1 MMRYRSFRAIS
12 LACLLA
18 GGLACGLVT
27 PAAEEAPPTVRPR
40 VALVLEG
47 GGALGLAHVGVIAV
61 IEELGIPID
70 IVAGT
75 SMGAIVGGLYAAGY
89 DAARLKRLVTDTD
102 WNDLFTENQ
111 TAVNEPYRLKNER
124 SRYFAAIGVDREGL
138 KGLGG
143 LLAGNKIL
151 TYLDALVSD
160 FPTPVDFDHL
170 PRRFRAVATD
180 IGSGE
185 EVILKAGSLSEALR
199 ASMGIPGAFAPFV
212 VDGRA
217 LVDGGVVN
225 NLPVDVARALGAE
238 VIIAVDPQGGFLSN
252 REVYDRTP
260 VESLSRTI
268 DTMIRVNVLKQ
279 LRDAD
284 LVVTVDL
291 SKFTAGDFSRGAAI
305 MAQGEAA
312 ARDQYAALTGLR
324 DRLGL
329 SGAAGEDRPAP
340 PAAAAIDR
348 IRIAGGTEADRTAL
362 RRLLAPVVERQGGP
376 EALTTALLAAYAE
389 RPLQSVRAGR
399 DHTDSSVL
407 AVNLQSRNAQ
417 GNTLRLG
424 LRYAGTYADSVSSRL
439 AVTPGLVLRDWGW
452 PGTEASLDVEVLDA
466 LGLEAAF
473 YQAFA
478 AVWYAQAS
486 FLFRQDFDT
495 FSFSSEEI
503 SSVDYLLYK
512 TTSRMAG
519 SLGLYPFPGA
529 CASLTLARNWNYDSV
544 DISFLPDLMPAD
556 ITVVQADLSVLRT
569 DNPVFPMDGIEF
581 GAVWT
586 EGLPVLGAARAF
598 RTLESSGAVYLS
610 LGLPF
615 SLGLLW
621 KTGLDFSGD
630 AASEASA
637 PLQYKP
643 DLADRRLFPNPL
655 NADQQFGALTAAAGL
670 DGKIQLDRLSEAMLV
685 PGFITAQASLGMTLR
700 EYGTPDSA
708 PRLHWNAGLG
718 AGARLNDGFGL
729 HLRVGGFAA
738 YGDWPRPFLAID
750 LGSM

>member
-1 MMRYRSFRAIS
+1 M
-12 LACLLA
+12 LALGFA
-18 GGLACGLVT
+18 GA
-27 PAAEEAPPTVRPR
+27 AAEEAVLPARPR
-40 VALVLEG
+40 VGLVLEG

-61 IEELGIPID
+61 IEELGIPVD
-70 IVAGT
+70 IVTGT
-75 SMGAIVGGLYAAGY
+75 SMGAIVGGLYATGY
-89 DAARLKRLVTDTD
+89 DAARLKRLVADTD

-111 TAVNEPYRLKNER
+111 TAANEPYRLKNER

-138 KGLGG
+138 KGSGG

-160 FPTPVDFDHL
+160 FPTPVDFDQL

-180 IGSGE
+180 IGTGE

-199 ASMGIPGAFAPFV
+199 AGMGIPGAFAPFV

-268 DTMIRVNVLKQ
+268 DTMIRVNVQKQ

-291 SKFTAGDFSRGAAI
+291 RDFTAGDFSRGTAI

-312 ARDQYAALTGLR
+312 ARDQYAALAGLR

-329 SGAAGEDRPAP
+329 SGAAGAEKPAFPARPGP
-340 PAAAAIDR
+340 GEFR
-348 IRIAGGTEADRTAL
+348 ITGGTAADRTAL
-362 RRLLAPVVERQGGP
+362 ERLLAPDAVRTGGP
-376 EALTTALLAAYAE
+376 EALTAALLAAYAE
-389 RPLQSVRAGR
+389 RPLEGIRVHR
-399 DHTDSSVL
+399 DRTETPVL
-407 AVNLQSRNAQ
+407 AVNLQSRKIQ

-424 LRYAGTYADSVSSRL
+424 LRYAGTYADSVSSRMV
-439 AVTPGLVLRDWGW
+439 VTPGLVLRDWGW
-452 PGTEASLDVEVLDA
+452 PGAEASLDLEALDA
-466 LGLEAAF
+466 LGLEAVF
-473 YQAFA
+473 HQALPPA
-478 AVWYAQAS
+478 WYAQAS
-486 FLFRQDFDT
+486 FSFRQDFDT
-495 FSFSSEEI
+495 FSFSSEES

-512 TTSRMAG
+512 TTARAAG
-519 SLGLYPFPGA
+519 SLGAYPFAGA
-529 CASLTLARNWNYDSV
+529 CASLTLARNWNYNSV

-556 ITVVQADLSVLRT
+556 ITVVQVDLSVLHT
-569 DNPVFPMDGIEF
+569 DNPVFPMDGVEF
-581 GAVWT
+581 GALWT
-586 EGLPVLGAARAF
+586 EGLPALGATRAF
-598 RTLESSGAVYLS
+598 RTVESSGAVYLS
-610 LGLPF
+610 LGLPL

-630 AASEASA
+630 AASAGSA

-670 DGKIQLDRLSEAMLV
+670 DGKIQLDRLSAAMLV
-685 PGFITAQASLGMTLR
+685 PGFITAQASLGMTQR

-708 PRLHWNAGLG
+708 PLLHWNAGLG

-738 YGDWPRPFLAID
+738 YGDWPRPYLAID